1 MADAVRPVAPSPTTS
16 RLLYD
21 LNNDK
26 DTNPKIQTAVPDYR
40 NPLDME
46 QLNKHNVAWTDNGFD
61 QSNDTE
67 LDAAPFGYVFTGW
80 NTKADGTGL
89 AITNNMTYAKISNYL
104 NANAEVKSIKLYA
117 QWAELEI
124 EIKYTVDNE
133 EAGYIDR
140 FLDKI
145 KAVSGEHDPNGSSAG
160 EKLHS
165 VAKAKPGWHFV
176 RWEIVFDG
184 RTRAVSDYAN
194 EVAYQGADG
203 STIVVSPDSESGRLY
218 GAEYRAIFERN
229 PEATVEYDPNGGEG
243 ENFTFSTPH
252 GSYFT
257 LSDGS
262 PFKRG
267 HYTLKGWNT
276 AADGTGTH
284 YTLSQ
289 AEMLMPESGMKLY
302 AEWEKNSYGVTV
314 NEPEKGG
321 SVTPGS
327 TDVIYGE
334 KIPQSFVDGLD
345 PQPNPGWHLSGWKY
359 TMTNAE
365 TGEVTEGFTTDLT
378 TLTIDGPISLTPVFE
393 GADPSSST
401 DRPARVTCPSTAP
414 CGSSPWP
421 PSWPARS

>member
-1 MADAVRPVAPSPTTS
+1 
-16 RLLYD
+16 
-21 LNNDK
+21 
-26 DTNPKIQTAVPDYR
+26 
-40 NPLDME
+40 
-46 QLNKHNVAWTDNGFD
+46 
-61 QSNDTE
+61 
-67 LDAAPFGYVFTGW
+67 
-80 NTKADGTGL
+80 
-89 AITNNMTYAKISNYL
+89 MTYAEISNYL

-160 EKLHS
+160 TKLHS

-243 ENFTFSTPH
+243 ENYTFSTPH

-276 AADGTGTH
+276 AADGT
-284 YTLSQ
+284 
-289 AEMLMPESGMKLY
+289 AR
-302 AEWEKNSYGVTV
+302 
-314 NEPEKGG
+314 
-321 SVTPGS
+321 
-327 TDVIYGE
+327 
-334 KIPQSFVDGLD
+334 
-345 PQPNPGWHLSGWKY
+345 
-359 TMTNAE
+359 
-365 TGEVTEGFTTDLT
+365 TT
-378 TLTIDGPISLTPVFE
+378 
-393 GADPSSST
+393 
-401 DRPARVTCPSTAP
+401 R
-414 CGSSPWP
+414 
-421 PSWPARS
+421 

>member
-1 MADAVRPVAPSPTTS
+1 MPTAPRSC
-16 RLLYD
+16 
-21 LNNDK
+21 
-26 DTNPKIQTAVPDYR
+26 Q
-40 NPLDME
+40 
-46 QLNKHNVAWTDNGFD
+46 
-61 QSNDTE
+61 
-67 LDAAPFGYVFTGW
+67 
-80 NTKADGTGL
+80 
-89 AITNNMTYAKISNYL
+89 
-104 NANAEVKSIKLYA
+104 
-117 QWAELEI
+117 
-124 EIKYTVDNE
+124 
-133 EAGYIDR
+133 
-140 FLDKI
+140 
-145 KAVSGEHDPNGSSAG
+145 
-160 EKLHS
+160 
-165 VAKAKPGWHFV
+165 
-176 RWEIVFDG
+176 
-184 RTRAVSDYAN
+184 
-194 EVAYQGADG
+194 
-203 STIVVSPDSESGRLY
+203 PDSESGRLY

-345 PQPNPGWHLSGWKY
+345 PQPNPGWHLVGL
-359 TMTNAE
+359 
-365 TGEVTEGFTTDLT
+365 EVHD
-378 TLTIDGPISLTPVFE
+378 DQRR
-393 GADPSSST
+393 
-401 DRPARVTCPSTAP
+401 DR
-414 CGSSPWP
+414 
-421 PSWPARS
+421 